1 MFKIRNYRFGFD
13 IWGLILFLAIM
24 LPNLIWF
31 AVPAIHDVLR
41 NESITP
47 LADRIASVFQIV
59 MVASLCIII
68 HKERQKLVKKA
79 FLTGI
84 CALILLYYAGWCFY
98 YTGCV
103 APAVILD
110 LCIAPCLAFIIFSI
124 SRKNGIAFLAACG
137 FMLCH
142 VFYGLRNF
150 IL

>member
-1 MFKIRNYRFGFD
+1 M
-13 IWGLILFLAIM
+13 AVM
-24 LPNLIWF
+24 LPNFIWF
-31 AVPAIHDVLR
+31 AVPAANDVLR

-59 MVASLCIII
+59 MVASLCMII
-68 HKERQKLVKKA
+68 HKECQKPMKKA
-79 FLTGI
+79 VLIGI
-84 CALILLYYAGWCFY
+84 GILIILYYTGWCFY
-98 YTGCV
+98 YSGCV

-110 LCIAPCLAFIIFSI
+110 LCIAPCLAFVIFSI
-124 SRKNGIAFLAACG
+124 SRKNGIAFLSACG

>member
-13 IWGLILFLAIM
+13 IWGPILFLAVM
-24 LPNLIWF
+24 LPNFVWF
-31 AVPAIHDVLR
+31 AVPASNDVLR

-59 MVASLCIII
+59 MVASLCMIIR
-68 HKERQKLVKKA
+68 KDCQKPMKKA
-79 FLTGI
+79 FLIGI
-84 CALILLYYAGWCFY
+84 CVLVILYYTGWCFY
-98 YTGCV
+98 YAGCV

-110 LCIAPCLAFIIFSI
+110 LCIAPCLAFVIFSI
-124 SRKNGIAFLAACG
+124 SRKNGIALLSACG

>member
-13 IWGLILFLAIM
+13 AWGLILFLAIM
-24 LPNLIWF
+24 LPNFIWF
-31 AVPAIHDVLR
+31 AVPAANDVLR

-47 LADRIASVFQIV
+47 LADRIASVLQIV
-59 MVASLCIII
+59 MVASLCMII
-68 HKERQKLVKKA
+68 HKQRQMPVKKA
-79 FLTGI
+79 FLIGI
-84 CALILLYYAGWCFY
+84 CVLILLYYAGWCFY
-98 YTGCV
+98 YTGCA

-110 LCIAPCLAFIIFSI
+110 LCVAPCLAFVFFSI
-124 SRKNGIAFLAACG
+124 SRKNGIAFISACG